1 MSCIHYKFRNNS
13 KHDTIQFDGSYIT
26 VGEIKQAILGQKKM
40 GKAPDFTLQIINA
53 QTQEAYNDDNQL
65 IPRNADVTVKRIPT
79 GNKVS
84 KAQLAAQS
92 QSLDMYKMS
101 NTPLPLTVTMVTN
114 YIIIV

>member
-53 QTQEAYNDDNQL
+53 QTQERKLYK
-65 IPRNADVTVKRIPT
+65 DVLFVKISYLNCT
-79 GNKVS
+79 LVH
-84 KAQLAAQS
+84 
-92 QSLDMYKMS
+92 
-101 NTPLPLTVTMVTN
+101 
-114 YIIIV
+114 